1 MCGGETAEVLKVLR
15 AVEDKV
21 GLVTGAAGG
30 IGRATAL
37 ALAREGAAGVV
48 VNDLPSRRADGEE
61 TVRLIEKDGGRA
73 RFVAGD
79 VTRAADQQALVTATV
94 EAFGRLDFAHNN
106 AGVEYHATIPDTDEA
121 EFDRIIDVNLKG
133 VWLGMKYQIP
143 QMLSQGGG
151 AIVNTASLAGLL
163 AVPALGAYIAS
174 KFGVVGLT
182 KTAALEF
189 AREGIRVNCVCP
201 AAIRTY
207 MVEHL
212 PPERQM
218 ELVAPQ
224 AMRRLG
230 EPNEVAEA
238 VVWLCS
244 DRASFVTGIA
254 MPVDAGSTAGV
265 TLR

>member
-1 MCGGETAEVLKVLR
+1 MTGL
-15 AVEDKV
+15 VEGKA

-37 ALAREGAAGVV
+37 TFAREGAAGVI
-48 VNDLPSRRADGEE
+48 VNDLESRRADAEE
-61 TVRLIEKDGGRA
+61 TVRLIEEAGGHA

-79 VTRAADQQALVTATV
+79 VTRAGDQQALVAATV

-106 AGVEYHATIPDTDEA
+106 AGIEYHATIPETEED

-133 VWLGMKYQIP
+133 VWLGMKFQIP

-189 AREGIRVNCVCP
+189 ANEGIRVNCVCP

-212 PPERQM
+212 PPERQA
-218 ELVAPQ
+218 ELIAPQ
-224 AMRRLG
+224 ALQAARRAR
-230 EPNEVAEA
+230 EVAEA
-238 VVWLCS
+238 VTWLCS

-254 MPVDAGSTAGV
+254 LPVDAGSTAGV
-265 TLR
+265 STR

>member
-1 MCGGETAEVLKVLR
+1 VAGL
-15 AVEDKV
+15 VEGKA

-30 IGRATAL
+30 IGRATAR

-48 VNDLPSRRADGEE
+48 VNDLASRRAEGEE
-61 TVRLIEKDGGRA
+61 TVRLIEAAGGRA
-73 RFVAGD
+73 RFVPGD
-79 VTRAADQQALVTATV
+79 VTSASDQEALVAATV

-106 AGVEYHATIPDTDEA
+106 AGIEYHATIPETEEA
-121 EFDRIIDVNLKG
+121 EFDRILAVNLKG
-133 VWLGMKYQIP
+133 VWLGMKHQIP
-143 QMLSQGGG
+143 QMQSQGGG

-182 KTAALEF
+182 KTAALEC
-189 AREGIRVNCVCP
+189 AGDGIRVNCVCP

-207 MVEHL
+207 MIEHL
-212 PPERQM
+212 APERQE
-218 ELVAPQ
+218 ELIAPQ

-244 DRASFVTGIA
+244 DRSSFVTGIA

>member
-1 MCGGETAEVLKVLR
+1 MPGL
-15 AVEDKV
+15 VEGKA

-37 ALAREGAAGVV
+37 ALAREGAAGIV
-48 VNDLPSRRADGEE
+48 VNDLESRRADGEE
-61 TVRLIEKDGGRA
+61 TVRLIEEAGGRA
-73 RFVAGD
+73 QFAAAD
-79 VTRAADQQALVTATV
+79 VTRASEQQALVAATV

-106 AGVEYHATIPDTDEA
+106 AGVEYHATIPETEEA
-121 EFDRIIDVNLKG
+121 EFDRIIEVNLKG

-143 QMLSQGGG
+143 QMLAQGGG
-151 AIVNTASLAGLL
+151 AIVNTASLAGLI

-189 AREGIRVNCVCP
+189 ANQGIRVNCVCP

-212 PPERQM
+212 PPERQA
-218 ELVAPQ
+218 ELTAPQ
-224 AMRRLG
+224 AMKRLG
-230 EPNEVAEA
+230 EPTEVAEA
-238 VVWLCS
+238 VTWLCS

-265 TLR
+265 SVR

>member
-1 MCGGETAEVLKVLR
+1 MAGL
-15 AVEDKV
+15 VEGKV

-37 ALAREGAAGVV
+37 ALAREGAAGVLV
-48 VNDLPSRRADGEE
+48 TDLGAKRAGGEE
-61 TVRLIEKDGGRA
+61 TVRLIEEAGGTA

-79 VTRAADQQALVTATV
+79 VTSATDQKALVTATV

-106 AGVEYHATIPDTDEA
+106 AGIEYHATIPDTEEA
-121 EFDRIIDVNLKG
+121 EFDRILDVNLKG

-143 QMLSQGGG
+143 QMQKQGGG
-151 AIVNTASLAGLL
+151 AIVNTASLAGLI

-182 KTAALEF
+182 KTAALEC
-189 AREGIRVNCVCP
+189 ANEGIRVNCVCP

-207 MVEHL
+207 MIDHL
-212 PPERQM
+212 PPERQE
-218 ELVAPQ
+218 ELMAPQ
-224 AMRRLG
+224 ALRRLG
-230 EPNEVAEA
+230 EPDEVAES

-244 DRASFVTGIA
+244 DRSSFVTGIA
-254 MPVDAGSTAGV
+254 LPVDAGSTAGV
-265 TLR
+265 TTR

>member
-1 MCGGETAEVLKVLR
+1 MLMEGKA
-15 AVEDKV
+15 

-37 ALAREGAAGVV
+37 TLAREGAAGVV
-48 VNDLPSRRADGEE
+48 VNDLESRRADGEE
-61 TVRLIEKDGGRA
+61 TVRLIEEAGGRA

-79 VTRAADQQALVTATV
+79 VTKAADQQALVAATV

-106 AGVEYHATIPDTDEA
+106 AGIEYHATIPETEEA
-121 EFDRIIDVNLKG
+121 EFDRVIDVNLKG

-143 QMLSQGGG
+143 QMLEQGGG
-151 AIVNTASLAGLL
+151 AIVNTASLAGLI

-189 AREGIRVNCVCP
+189 ANQGIRVNCVCP

-212 PPERQM
+212 PPERQE

-230 EPNEVAEA
+230 EPHEVGET
-238 VVWLCS
+238 VTWLLS

-265 TLR
+265 SIR

>member
-1 MCGGETAEVLKVLR
+1 VSGL
-15 AVEDKV
+15 VEGKA

-37 ALAREGAAGVV
+37 ALAREGAAGIV
-48 VNDLPSRRADGEE
+48 VNDLESRRADGEE
-61 TVRLIEKDGGRA
+61 TVRLIDEAGGRA
-73 RFVAGD
+73 QFVAAD
-79 VTRAADQQALVTATV
+79 VSRASEQQALVAATV

-106 AGVEYHATIPDTDEA
+106 AGVEYHATIPETEES
-121 EFDRIIDVNLKG
+121 EFDRIIEVNLKG

-143 QMLSQGGG
+143 QMLAQGGG
-151 AIVNTASLAGLL
+151 AIVNTASLAGLI

-189 AREGIRVNCVCP
+189 ANQGIRVNCVCP

-212 PPERQM
+212 PPERQA
-218 ELVAPQ
+218 ELTAPQ
-224 AMRRLG
+224 AMKRLG
-230 EPNEVAEA
+230 EPTEVAEA
-238 VVWLCS
+238 VTWLCS

-265 TLR
+265 SVR

>member
-1 MCGGETAEVLKVLR
+1 VGLLEGKA
-15 AVEDKV
+15 

-30 IGRATAL
+30 IGRATAIT
-37 ALAREGAAGVV
+37 LAREGAAGVV
-48 VNDLPSRRADGEE
+48 VNDLESRRADGEE
-61 TVRLIEKDGGRA
+61 TLRLVEEAGGRA

-79 VTRAADQQALVTATV
+79 VTRAADQEALVAATV
-94 EAFGRLDFAHNN
+94 EAYGRLDFAHNN
-106 AGVEYHATIPDTDEA
+106 AGIEYHATIAETDES
-121 EFDRIIDVNLKG
+121 EFDRIVAVNLKG
-133 VWLGMKYQIP
+133 VWLGMKFQIP
-143 QMLSQGGG
+143 QMLAQGGG

-182 KTAALEF
+182 KTAALEV
-189 AREGIRVNCVCP
+189 ANDGIRVNCVCP

-212 PPERQM
+212 PPERQA

-224 AMRRLG
+224 ALKRLG
-230 EPNEVAEA
+230 EPREVAEA
-238 VVWLCS
+238 VAWLCS

-254 MPVDAGSTAGV
+254 LPVDAGSTAGV
-265 TLR
+265 TTR

>member
-1 MCGGETAEVLKVLR
+1 VAGL
-15 AVEDKV
+15 VEGKA

-37 ALAREGAAGVV
+37 ALAREGAAGIVI
-48 VNDLPSRRADGEE
+48 NDLESRRADGEE
-61 TVRLIEKDGGRA
+61 TVRLIDEAGGRA
-73 RFVAGD
+73 QFVAAD
-79 VTRAADQQALVTATV
+79 VTQASEQHALVAATV

-106 AGVEYHATIPDTDEA
+106 AGVEYHATIPETEEA
-121 EFDRIIDVNLKG
+121 EFDRIIEVNLKG

-143 QMLSQGGG
+143 QMLAQGGG
-151 AIVNTASLAGLL
+151 AIVNTASLAGLI

-189 AREGIRVNCVCP
+189 ANQGIRVNCVCP

-212 PPERQM
+212 PPERQA
-218 ELVAPQ
+218 ELTAPQ
-224 AMRRLG
+224 AMKRLG
-230 EPNEVAEA
+230 EPTEVAEA
-238 VVWLCS
+238 VTWLCS

-265 TLR
+265 SVR

>member
-1 MCGGETAEVLKVLR
+1 MAGL
-15 AVEDKV
+15 VEGKA

-37 ALAREGAAGVV
+37 TLSREGAAGVV
-48 VNDLPSRRADGEE
+48 VNDLGSRRADGEE
-61 TVRLIEKDGGRA
+61 TVRLIEEAGGFA

-79 VTRAADQQALVTATV
+79 VTSASDQQALVAATV

-106 AGVEYHATIPDTDEA
+106 AGIEYHATIPETEEA
-121 EFDRIIDVNLKG
+121 EWDRIIDVNLKG
-133 VWLGMKYQIP
+133 VWLGMKFQIP

-189 AREGIRVNCVCP
+189 ANEGIRVNCVCP

-212 PPERQM
+212 PPERQA

-224 AMRRLG
+224 ALRRLG
-230 EPNEVAEA
+230 EPSEVAET
-238 VVWLCS
+238 VTWLCS

-265 TLR
+265 STR

>member
-1 MCGGETAEVLKVLR
+1 MAGL
-15 AVEDKV
+15 VEGKA

-37 ALAREGAAGVV
+37 ALAREGAAGVLV
-48 VNDLPSRRADGEE
+48 TDLEAKQAEGEE
-61 TVRLIEKDGGRA
+61 TVRLIEETGGRA

-79 VTRAADQQALVTATV
+79 VTSASDQEALVAATV

-106 AGVEYHATIPDTDEA
+106 AGIEYHATIPETDEA
-121 EFDRIIDVNLKG
+121 EFDRILGVNLKG

-143 QMLSQGGG
+143 QMRSQGGG
-151 AIVNTASLAGLL
+151 AIVNTASLAGLI

-182 KTAALEF
+182 KTAALEC
-189 AREGIRVNCVCP
+189 ANEGIRVNCVCP

-207 MVEHL
+207 MIDHL
-212 PPERQM
+212 PPERQE
-218 ELVAPQ
+218 ELMAPQ

-244 DRASFVTGIA
+244 DRSSFVTGIA
-254 MPVDAGSTAGV
+254 LPVDAGSTAGV
-265 TLR
+265 TTR

>member
-1 MCGGETAEVLKVLR
+1 VAGLLEGKA
-15 AVEDKV
+15 

-37 ALAREGAAGVV
+37 VLAREGAEGVV
-48 VNDLPSRRADGEE
+48 VNDLESRRADGEE
-61 TVRLIEKDGGRA
+61 TVRLVEQAGGGA
-73 RFVAGD
+73 RFVAAD
-79 VTRAADQQALVTATV
+79 VTRAADQEALVAATV
-94 EAFGRLDFAHNN
+94 QAFGRLDFAHNN
-106 AGVEYHATIPDTDEA
+106 AGIEYHATIPETEEA
-121 EFDRIIDVNLKG
+121 EFDRIVDVNLKG

-143 QMLSQGGG
+143 QMLAQGGG

-189 AREGIRVNCVCP
+189 AHQGIRVNCVCP

-212 PPERQM
+212 PPERQA

-224 AMRRLG
+224 AMSRLG
-230 EPNEVAEA
+230 EPREVAEA
-238 VVWLCS
+238 VAWLCS

-254 MPVDAGSTAGV
+254 MPIDAGSTAGV

>member
-1 MCGGETAEVLKVLR
+1 MAGL
-15 AVEDKV
+15 VEGKS

-37 ALAREGAAGVV
+37 ALAREGAAGIV
-48 VNDLPSRRADGEE
+48 VNDLASKQAEAEE
-61 TVRLIEKDGGRA
+61 TVQLVGEAGGKA
-73 RFVAGD
+73 VFVPGD
-79 VTRAADQQALVTATV
+79 VTRAADQQALVAAAV

-106 AGVEYHATIPDTDEA
+106 AGIEYHATIPETDEE
-121 EFDRIIDVNLKG
+121 EFDRIIAVNLKG
-133 VWLGMKYQIP
+133 VFLGLKFQIP

-182 KTAALEF
+182 KTAAIEF
-189 AREGIRVNCVCP
+189 ANDGIRVNCVCP

-212 PPERQM
+212 PPERQA
-218 ELVAPQ
+218 ELTAPQ
-224 AMRRLG
+224 AMNRLG
-230 EPNEVAEA
+230 EPSEVGEA
-238 VVWLCS
+238 VTWLLS
-244 DRASFVTGIA
+244 DRASFVTGVA

-265 TLR
+265 STR